1 MRFTLLIL
9 LSATVAAPDGQAPSL
24 FTDWRTISREA
35 GQAEAAMLKAAQ
47 AGARNASPEDRARAI
62 ALGERVGQI
71 VAAGDCAEGER
82 VARAAGDIG
91 LVRAVRDYCYR

>member
-1 MRFTLLIL
+1 MSLALLL
-9 LSATVAAPDGQAPSL
+9 ALSAATAPSSEAPRL
-24 FTDWRTISREA
+24 FTDWRTISRQA
-35 GQAEAAMLKAAQ
+35 GEAEAAMLKVAQ
-47 AGARNASPEDRARAI
+47 ESARNAAPEDKARAR

-91 LVRAVRDYCYR
+91 LARAVRDYCYR